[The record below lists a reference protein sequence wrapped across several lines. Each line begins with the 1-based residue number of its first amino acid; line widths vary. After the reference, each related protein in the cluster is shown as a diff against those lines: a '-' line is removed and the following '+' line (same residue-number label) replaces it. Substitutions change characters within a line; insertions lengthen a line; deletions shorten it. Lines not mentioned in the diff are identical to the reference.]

1 MADVHVPEPLSF
13 SYTFQFPDGSEKRFT
28 VRLNAR
34 TLELLTNPKTVKPEW
49 TRLTYHQCD
58 NCPLS
63 REIERCPVA
72 ANLSQVVEAFKD
84 ATSYERSLVTVQTT
98 QRTFRQETSLQK
110 GLSSIIG
117 IYTVTSGCPILD
129 KLRPMVRF
137 HLPFASGEETLY
149 RAVAMHLVGQYFL
162 MKKGKTPDWELR
174 ELSKTY
180 EAISH
185 VDRGLSERMAH
196 ASREDANVNSVLI
209 LSAFSQEILYQ
220 IEEGLTDLEYL
231 FSGYLG
237 GLSAPEE
244 L

>member
-1 MADVHVPEPLSF
+1 MADAHAPEALSF
-13 SYTFQFPDGSEKRFT
+13 SYTFQFPDGTEKRFT
-28 VRLNAR
+28 VRLNAK
-34 TLELLTNPKTVKPEW
+34 TLELITDSKAPKPSW
-49 TRLTYHQCD
+49 TKLPYYQCT
-58 NCPLS
+58 NCPLGTDV
-63 REIERCPVA
+63 EYCPVA

-84 ATSYERSLVTVQTT
+84 ATSYERSLVTVQTA

-149 RAVAMHLVGQYFL
+149 RAVAMHLVAQYFL

-174 ELSKTY
+174 ELAKTY

-209 LSAFSQEILYQ
+209 LSAFGQEILFQ
-220 IEEGLTDLEYL
+220 LEEGLTDLEYL
-231 FSGYLG
+231 FSGYL
-237 GLSAPEE
+237 S
-244 L
+244 